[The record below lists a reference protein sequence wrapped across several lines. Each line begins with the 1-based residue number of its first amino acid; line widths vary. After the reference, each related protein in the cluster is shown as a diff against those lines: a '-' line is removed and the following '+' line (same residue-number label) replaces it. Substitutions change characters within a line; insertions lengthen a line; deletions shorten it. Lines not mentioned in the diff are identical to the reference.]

1 MFNQENQNM
10 QKNSLGGQEE
20 QINEMIGRI
29 FEISG
34 KPLPIGATIGMIGK
48 VIQMRENGADETA
61 IRKQISGVTGIGLND
76 PRIEEIIFEIEEKPA
91 QNTYMPFNNSLFE
104 DLKKKMDNG

>member
-1 MFNQENQNM
+1 M

-20 QINEMIGRI
+20 QINEMIERI

-48 VIQMRENGADETA
+48 VIQMRENGAEE
-61 IRKQISGVTGIGLND
+61 ISVRKQISGVTGIGLND
-76 PRIEEIIFEIEEKPA
+76 PRIDEIIFEIEEKPA
-91 QNTYMPFNNSLFE
+91 QNTYMPFNNSMFE
-104 DLKKKMDNG
+104 ALKKNLDNSK

>member
-1 MFNQENQNM
+1 M
-10 QKNSLGGQEE
+10 QKNSIGGQEE
-20 QINEMIGRI
+20 QINEMIERI

-48 VIQMRENGADETA
+48 VIQMRENGAEDLT
-61 IRKQISGVTGIGLND
+61 IKKQISGVTGIGLND
-76 PRIEEIIFEIEEKPA
+76 PRIDEIIFEIEEKPA
-91 QNTYMPFNNSLFE
+91 QNTYMPFNNSQFA